1 MATPRILITGG
12 AGFVGSRTAALL
24 ASGLSRSEPPRLRL
38 LAHRSRPAPSGPAG
52 RVEVRRGSLTE
63 PDSLRGVC
71 EGVDT
76 VLHLASQIGGDPA
89 LCGAVND
96 AGTGALL
103 AEAERAGV
111 RRIIQLGTTAV
122 YRDGCHLRAAEGE
135 LALEPVSPTSVSRL
149 AGERRVLAAGGLVVR
164 PHLVYGPG
172 DVWVVPAL
180 AEFAGFLPHWV
191 DEGRA
196 LMSVIGV
203 DDLAGVLAALALR
216 ESVPRGEVL
225 HAGRPQPVSARELI
239 TETARITTMP
249 LPSGELTYRQA
260 KDWRGAREDPGWQRR
275 LSLLAMDHWYDS
287 SRLWRLLGTAP
298 RLNFREDFARAA
310 DWYRGRLRGPGA
322 ASGTVPVGEPTRT
335 AAGAHSAA

>member
-1 MATPRILITGG
+1 MAAPRILITGG

-24 ASGLSRSEPPRLRL
+24 ASSLSRSEPPRLRL
-38 LAHRSRPAPSGPAG
+38 LAHRSRPAPSGPG
-52 RVEVRRGSLTE
+52 RVEVRRGSLSE

-76 VLHLASQIGGDPA
+76 VLHLASQIGGDPE

-96 AGTGALL
+96 TGTGALL
-103 AEAERAGV
+103 AEAQRAGV

-122 YRDGCHLRAAEGE
+122 YRDGCHLRAVEGE
-135 LALEPVSPTSVSRL
+135 LPLEPVSPTSVSRL

-203 DDLAGVLAALALR
+203 DDLAWVVATLALR
-216 ESVPRGEVL
+216 ESLPAGEVL
-225 HAGRPQPVSARELI
+225 HASRPQPVSARELI
-239 TETARITTMP
+239 TETARVAEIP
-249 LPSGELTYRQA
+249 LPNGELTYSQA
-260 KDWRGAREDPGWQRR
+260 KDWRAAREDAGWPRR

-287 SRLWRLLGTAP
+287 SRLWRLLGTTP
-298 RLNFREDFARAA
+298 RLDFRDDFARAA
-310 DWYRGRLRGPGA
+310 DWYRGRLRGPGTGGRTA
-322 ASGTVPVGEPTRT
+322 PVSGTPRT
-335 AAGAHSAA
+335 AAGAMSAG